1 MDKLYRQS
9 NYQST
14 VFTLFDSSFH
24 SEILPEKPYC
34 TDNLAQGIYPRLQR
48 IAITKRYIQLNP
60 PQQQHWLVFDIDRPH
75 SAFAWEDA
83 NLPPPFAVVVN
94 ETNTHCHIVY
104 ALAAPVCTSD
114 LAHEK
119 PLRYLAA
126 IQQAYTE
133 KLQADV
139 NYSGLIAK
147 NPFSQNHWHVIP
159 CAIHA
164 KYTLDELA
172 EWVSLTNRPKRFLR
186 VSEAVALGRNCAL
199 FDKLRVWAYVAVREF
214 RGGKVTHWRK
224 AVAAQAQSFNDF
236 TCPLSV
242 NEVSAIAKSVAKWVW
257 ARDADA
263 EARFIAR
270 QKVKGAKGGKAKGL
284 ANFNKRV
291 AAEALRADGY
301 TQKEVA
307 EALDVCQ
314 KTISNWQKDFNDLFQ
329 SLD

>member
-1 MDKLYRQS
+1 MAKLYPLDENQAML
-9 NYQST
+9 
-14 VFTLFDSSFH
+14 FTIFDSSSH
-24 SEILPEKPYC
+24 SESLPVRPYC

-164 KYTLDELA
+164 KYTLDDLA
-172 EWVSLTNRPKRFLR
+172 EWVSLSGVLKRALR
-186 VSEAVALGRNCAL
+186 GPEAVALGRNCVMFDAL
-199 FDKLRVWAYVAVREF
+199 RFYAYKSIRQYRE
-214 RGGKVTHWRK
+214 GKVGVWREHIQAK
-224 AVAAQAQSFNDF
+224 AGELNVFRE
-236 TCPLSV
+236 PLPES
-242 NEVSAIAKSVAKWVW
+242 EVRAIAKSVANWVW
-257 ARDADA
+257 QHMRQDSDKFLKRQAVKGKKGGIASGQSRKSKANNHRIAAQALKD
-263 EARFIAR
+263 EGMPLSEIAR
-270 QKVKGAKGGKAKGL
+270 ALGISQATVKKWKL
-284 ANFNKRV
+284 
-291 AAEALRADGY
+291 E
-301 TQKEVA
+301 
-307 EALDVCQ
+307 
-314 KTISNWQKDFNDLFQ
+314 
-329 SLD
+329 